1 MCKYKYKFVN
11 TNTNSQM
18 YYTGE
23 QLASLEHRLGAD
35 MAALSALLEVE
46 EDNDNDKD
54 IITKTKDLG
63 RRQ

>member
-1 MCKYKYKFVN
+1 
-11 TNTNSQM
+11 M